1 MYGAPGYGAPGYGAP
16 APGGY
21 APAPGMG
28 GYAAA
33 PGMGGYAAAPAPSM
47 GGYGGAPAAGM
58 GGGYAAAPGMGG
70 AGGGGFNP
78 YTASGYAP
86 ANPAAWAL
94 FQSVDTDRTG
104 SINPKELQA
113 ALSHGGWVA
122 FSPKTT
128 RMLMRMYDTDRSGT
142 LGYLE
147 FERLL
152 ATMDQ
157 WRKLFE
163 AADTDRSG
171 KLAVAEVKG
180 SIRALHFTCPDPVLD
195 SMVNAYD
202 DDLSGQLGFDEY
214 IRLLAELS
222 SLTAAFRARDPAGAG
237 HATFSYNDFLAL
249 VFSARS

>member
-128 RMLMRMYDTDRSGT
+128 RMLMRMYDTDRSGACC
-142 LGYLE
+142 GGCY
-147 FERLL
+147 RW
-152 ATMDQ
+152 
-157 WRKLFE
+157 WRNYGRHHSCQHIPTTTTACRPLPPIQ
-163 AADTDRSG
+163 ALQAPWGTWSLSACWPRWTSG
-171 KLAVAEVKG
+171 ASCL
-180 SIRALHFTCPDPVLD
+180 RRRT
-195 SMVNAYD
+195 
-202 DDLSGQLGFDEY
+202 
-214 IRLLAELS
+214 R
-222 SLTAAFRARDPAGAG
+222 TAAASWRWR
-237 HATFSYNDFLAL
+237 
-249 VFSARS
+249 R